1 MALFCSRVQAST
13 RSSSKRSASQADLPN
28 TDVAVLAPE
37 QPSLQ
42 SAAAAAPPAAPA
54 SEVMSDGNPLSNAEL
69 LAAGGPAP
77 QPQIEGFT
85 HPVPTELAAADGE
98 ETTGH
103 KAKRLATE
111 AAHTVQTAV
120 TQGLESASVVLS
132 QAAEKA
138 KELGGQALAD
148 AKVTLAHTKE
158 WSDRELV
165 RTQHSMGNATAAN
178 PPYNMAAADA
188 PVPTEP
194 TLRDKVHNTLNTIQF
209 ASQDAAEQALA
220 AAKVAGHKISE
231 VAHSALVGAGNVV
244 PMAVSGAEQL
254 KEGVAHLSA
263 QAQAKAAPAAES
275 IATSVKSGATQLAAG
290 AQATAAQLK
299 TAVTHTTGS
308 EDKQVSGES
317 HWREKKEGSLP
328 VERNADEFPHAKHE
342 RHTPILQPGQSGLG
356 TDVAAGSAM
365 KVDELPIT
373 KAQEAQIE
381 PGTVNAPINI

>member
-1 MALFCSRVQAST
+1 MAST

-28 TDVAVLAPE
+28 TDVTVLAPE
-37 QPSLQ
+37 QPNVQ
-42 SAAAAAPPAAPA
+42 VAAAAAPPAAPA
-54 SEVMSDGNPLSNAEL
+54 PEVMSDASSAEL

-85 HPVPTELAAADGE
+85 HPVPTEIAAGGAE
-98 ETTGH
+98 ESTGH

-120 TQGLESASVVLS
+120 TQGLESASVVLA

-178 PPYNMAAADA
+178 PPYNMQAADA
-188 PVPTEP
+188 APPAEP
-194 TLRDKVHNTLNTIQF
+194 TFRDKVHNTLNTIQF
-209 ASQDAAEQALA
+209 AGQDAAEQALA

-244 PMAVSGAEQL
+244 PLAVSGAEQL

-263 QAQAKAAPAAES
+263 QAQEKAKPVAES
-275 IATSVKSGATQLAAG
+275 LATSVKSGATQLAVG

-299 TAVTHTTGS
+299 SAVTHTTGS
-308 EDKQVSGES
+308 EDKQVSDAS
-317 HWREKKEGSLP
+317 HSMEKKEGSLP
-328 VERNADEFPHAKHE
+328 VERNTDEFPHGKQHE
-342 RHTPILQPGQSGLG
+342 RNTAIQHPGQSGLG
-356 TDVAAGSAM
+356 TDIAQEPL
-365 KVDELPIT
+365 KVDELPNA
-373 KAQEAQIE
+373 KAS
-381 PGTVNAPINI
+381 NAPVEGSNTRSDISV